1 MNRVDTQGS
10 SQKKSLSSYLNVGS
24 SSAQQPQ
31 LDSQKKASAYHSVN
45 STHNVA
51 NPQTAN
57 KLSGAKSNA
66 SESTTLKKV
75 VPAHMVKPVT
85 RHASQDAHTSQTA
98 SQNST
103 NQKLMQRIRSSK
115 VEKSSTTAQLNPA
128 ATASNS
134 GNKNA
139 YPGAQQSA
147 APRSH
152 SQNLGN
158 STADTVKASESQVP
172 AFMANIQ
179 KRSLQNEFE
188 SIEMKAGGDNDNK
201 NFVVQSMTTANQ
213 RASSKSSTGSA
224 ASFIQKLTTT
234 QKAGV

>member
-10 SQKKSLSSYLNVGS
+10 SQKKSLSSYLNQGN

-115 VEKSSTTAQLNPA
+115 VEKSSTTSQLNAA

-134 GNKNA
+134 GNKSA
-139 YPGAQQSA
+139 YPGAQ
-147 APRSH
+147 
-152 SQNLGN
+152 
-158 STADTVKASESQVP
+158 
-172 AFMANIQ
+172 
-179 KRSLQNEFE
+179 
-188 SIEMKAGGDNDNK
+188 
-201 NFVVQSMTTANQ
+201 
-213 RASSKSSTGSA
+213 
-224 ASFIQKLTTT
+224 
-234 QKAGV
+234 